1 MKSQK
6 TLLTKEKIDE
16 LKNELKRLIE
26 KDRVEV
32 IQEIK
37 DARAQGDLSE
47 NAEFDS
53 AREKQGIIEDRV
65 RELEALLE
73 NVDVLKKQSSNS
85 LVSIGTTVEVK
96 IGKSTK
102 TQNYTIVTTY
112 ETNPFENKISNQSP
126 LAIALMGAKKGDV
139 VTVEGPEKYEVTVV
153 NIIV

>member
-1 MKSQK
+1 MISQK
-6 TLLTKEKIDE
+6 TLLTKEKIKE
-16 LKNELKRLIE
+16 LKSELKRLIE

-53 AREKQGIIEDRV
+53 AREKQGVIEDRV

-73 NVDVLKKQSSNS
+73 NSDVLKKQSSNS
-85 LVSIGTTVEVK
+85 LVSIGTTVEVNL
-96 IGKSTK
+96 GKSSKIDTF
-102 TQNYTIVTTY
+102 TIVTTY

-126 LAIALMGAKKGDV
+126 LAIALMGAKKGDIV
-139 VTVEGPEKYEVTVV
+139 MVDGPQKYEVTVV
-153 NIIV
+153 NIVI

>member
-6 TLLTKEKIDE
+6 TLLTKEKI
-16 LKNELKRLIE
+16 NELKKELKKLIE
-26 KDRVEV
+26 IDRVEV

-65 RELEALLE
+65 RELEDLLE

-96 IGKSTK
+96 IGKSSK
-102 TQNYTIVTTY
+102 TENYTIVTTY

-139 VTVEGPEKYEVTVV
+139 VTVEGPKKYDVTVM
-153 NIIV
+153 NIII